1 MGISY
6 QYVDLGDLALG
17 DLTLTILCTDR
28 TGFSLLQD
36 SSLNMNRFSNV
47 ARYLHPRE
55 DFNVTGASLNEL
67 LANVTISALSLGAFK
82 DLVPVEVKEFQNT
95 YHFSDKVG
103 FVVPYALCLLFA
115 TVFAALAIRSL
126 NRNGVPAADGSFLQI
141 MMATRG
147 DTEME
152 RLVIKE
158 GDVGVDQISSELKQ
172 LKVKLGEHTFTDAED
187 GKVRQ
192 RLTFQTA
199 EEGSSYIK

>member
-1 MGISY
+1 
-6 QYVDLGDLALG
+6 
-17 DLTLTILCTDR
+17 
-28 TGFSLLQD
+28 
-36 SSLNMNRFSNV
+36 MNRFRDD
-47 ARYLHPRE
+47 ARNLRPRE
-55 DFNVTGASLNEL
+55 DFNVTEASLNEL

-103 FVVPYALCLLFA
+103 FVVPYALCLFFA
-115 TVFAALAIRSL
+115 AVFAALAIRSL
-126 NRNGVPAADGSFLQI
+126 NRNGVPAADGGFLQI

-158 GDVGVDQISSELKQ
+158 GDVSVNQISSELKQ

-187 GKVRQ
+187 GRVRR
-192 RLTFQTA
+192 RLTFQTV
-199 EEGSSYIK
+199 EEGTA